1 MDKDTKDSFS
11 DMGKKVED
19 AAAAVGKAA
28 HDLADCVPAV
38 ERASKAFEGLRKAAE
53 PLRAVP
59 AIQQELLNAAL
70 GLVERAAWHLKSAEG
85 CLIAGAVKKPER
97 FLQAYR
103 QFIQTNTEVGAI
115 ADKLERRF
123 PETARTAA
131 SIRESVTKS
140 IGLAEQILTR
150 EMDLPFVRSAK
161 DGPGPKKPLS

>member
-19 AAAAVGKAA
+19 AAAAFGKAA

-97 FLQAYR
+97 FLPRDR
-103 QFIQTNTEVGAI
+103 QLLQTKPG
-115 ADKLERRF
+115 DGR
-123 PETARTAA
+123 
-131 SIRESVTKS
+131 
-140 IGLAEQILTR
+140 
-150 EMDLPFVRSAK
+150 MSA
-161 DGPGPKKPLS
+161 